1 MGIHHVFPLFLRLS
15 PGPESY
21 TLGFRIWT
29 IYHKLN
35 ILLLQGGRIPKIV
48 PRVLFELSSEA
59 PPLASEAGMR
69 VVELLDAEVKEAGLD
84 GVVLEVR
91 NTDAIYE

>member
-1 MGIHHVFPLFLRLS
+1 MKRWKARDP
-15 PGPESY
+15 P
-21 TLGFRIWT
+21 
-29 IYHKLN
+29 
-35 ILLLQGGRIPKIV
+35 LQGGRIPKLV
-48 PRVLFELSSEA
+48 PRVLVELGPEA

-91 NTDAIYE
+91 ATRVHGWCGRVWLDGPGVGGVSGKCTGLGRV

>member
-1 MGIHHVFPLFLRLS
+1 M
-15 PGPESY
+15 
-21 TLGFRIWT
+21 
-29 IYHKLN
+29 
-35 ILLLQGGRIPKIV
+35 